1 MCDKYLGI
9 ILLFLFSSV
18 CFHCSSTY
26 NDKIENVLD
35 NVGNKRA
42 DLEAVLAHY
51 QLSTDSLKRK
61 AAYFLVENFPEEKYQ
76 TIDKQLLIENI
87 ELAFEAWK
95 KPWAKQLSF
104 DEFNEL
110 VLPFDLERDSTGT
123 FWRKRFMDEY
133 AFVED
138 SLKNYSGE
146 HSIFAACKILDKAI
160 SKKYR
165 IVFRSGEPG
174 AIGLNE
180 WDKYKYGDCAGMAFL
195 TNHIMHAVGV
205 PCAVELTPQ
214 WANTSYSHYWNVTLV
229 NNHYYPFIFTENTPL
244 KTYKVELDFFSGF
257 IRKRSKVFRKTYAVN
272 HNSLAIITQLPVPSI
287 FSSSHLLDVSKST
300 IPTTQVEV
308 SLPDS
313 ISQDYLY
320 LSVFSMAILKPAT
333 WGKVKNQSITFDA
346 IRPDAVYIPTLF
358 QDNKQL
364 PIGYPFLLKKNGQ
377 KHFLKPLLTT
387 KRQITCLKKY
397 PLDPSN
403 MIKIGDIYELFFWDN
418 NKWNTL
424 GQQVATAQQITF
436 SGVPQ
441 NALLILKNV
450 SRGKQERVFT
460 YENNKQVFW

>member
-1 MCDKYLGI
+1 MNRIFFLLL
-9 ILLFLFSSV
+9 ILIFSQCTSK
-18 CFHCSSTY
+18 Y
-26 NDKIENVLD
+26 NDAIEQVLD
-35 NVGNKRA
+35 DVSSKQVDELKG
-42 DLEAVLAHY
+42 VLDHY
-51 QLSTDSLKRK
+51 TTPADSLKRK
-61 AAYFLVENFPEEKYQ
+61 AAYFLVENFPDDKYQ

-87 ELAFEAWK
+87 ELAFQVWK

-104 DEFNEL
+104 DEFKEL

-123 FWRKRFMDEY
+123 FWRKRFMNEY

-138 SLKNYSGE
+138 SLKNYPDE
-146 HSIFAACKILDKAI
+146 HSVFAACKILDKAM

-165 IVFRSGEPG
+165 IVFRTGEPG

-180 WDKYKYGDCAGMAFL
+180 WEKYKYGDCAGMAFL
-195 TNHIMHAVGV
+195 SNQIMHAVGV

-287 FSSSHLLDVSKST
+287 FTSSHLLDVSQST
-300 IPTTQVEV
+300 IPTTQVQLSV
-308 SLPDS
+308 PDS
-313 ISQDYLY
+313 VSQDYLY
-320 LSVFSMAILKPAT
+320 LSVFSMTILKPAI
-333 WGKVKNQSITFDA
+333 WGKVDNQSITFDA
-346 IRPDAVYIPTLF
+346 IRPEAVYILTLF

-403 MIKIGDIYELFFWDN
+403 MIKIGDSYELFFWDN

-424 GQQVATAQQITF
+424 GQKVATAQQITF

-441 NALLILKNV
+441 NALLLLKDV

-460 YENNKQVFW
+460 YENNQQIFW